1 MSIVFEEFDM
11 YFSLIERGK
20 EEPEQANAVMRIRQK
35 GILLWWYVVDKPGL
49 FRVERT
55 MFYT

>member
-1 MSIVFEEFDM
+1 M